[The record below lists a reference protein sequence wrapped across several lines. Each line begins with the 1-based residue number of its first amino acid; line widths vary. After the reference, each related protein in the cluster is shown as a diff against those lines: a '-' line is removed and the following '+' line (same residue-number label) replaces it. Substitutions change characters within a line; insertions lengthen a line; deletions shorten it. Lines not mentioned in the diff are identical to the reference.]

1 MEECICVID
10 LRKHYRVH
18 ERAPGLWNAIKSLLR
33 RRYRLVKAVDGISFS
48 IRQGEI
54 VGFLGPNGAGKTTTL
69 KVLAGLLHPTS
80 GQVRVLG
87 FEPFR
92 RHPDFLRRITL
103 VMGQRSQLVWD
114 LPPMET
120 FLLHKALYDLS
131 DAAFRDALDEL
142 VALLDLAPLLSKPV
156 RQLSLGERMRCEL
169 ALALL
174 HRPQVLF
181 LDEPTLGLDVLA
193 QAQIRQFIREYNRRT
208 QATILLTSHY
218 MDDVLALCRRVMVIN
233 HGHLLYDG
241 DLDELLRRYGR
252 TKVLQVIVDDGAD
265 PRSLARWGEVMD
277 CQGQRVTLRVER
289 EATSAVAAE
298 LLASLPV
305 RDLTIEE
312 PPIEEIIAAI
322 FNAPAPMAFE
332 PSPVGNDRCPT
343 VQ

>member
-1 MEECICVID
+1 MEECVRVVD
-10 LRKHYRVH
+10 LRKYYRVH
-18 ERAPGLWNAIKSLLR
+18 EREPGLWNAVKSLLR
-33 RRYRLVKAVDGISFS
+33 RRYRLVKAVDGVSFS
-48 IRQGEI
+48 ISQGEI

-69 KVLAGLLHPTS
+69 KVLAGLLHPT
-80 GQVRVLG
+80 GGEVRVLG

-92 RHPDFLRRITL
+92 RQPDFLRRITL

-131 DAAFRDALDEL
+131 DAAFREALDEL
-142 VALLDLAPLLSKPV
+142 VALLDLSPLLSKPV

-174 HRPQVLF
+174 HRPHVLF

-193 QAQIRQFIREYNRRT
+193 QGQIRQFIREYNRRT

-218 MDDVLALCRRVMVIN
+218 MDDVMALCRRVMVIN
-233 HGHLLYDG
+233 HGRLIYDG
-241 DLDELLRRYGR
+241 DLEELLRRYGR
-252 TKVLQVIVDDGAD
+252 MKVLQVLLEDGAD
-265 PRSLARWGEVMD
+265 PRPLSRWGEVVA

-298 LLASLPV
+298 LLASVLV

-312 PPIEEIIAAI
+312 PPVEEIIAAI
-322 FNAPAPMAFE
+322 FNEPAPAACLP
-332 PSPVGNDRCPT
+332 
-343 VQ
+343 

>member
-1 MEECICVID
+1 MSECIYVAV
-10 LRKHYRVH
+10 LRKYYWVH
-18 ERAPGLWNAIKSLLR
+18 EREPGFWNALKSLLR

-48 IRQGEI
+48 ISQGEI

-69 KVLAGLLHPTS
+69 KVLAGLLHPTE
-80 GQVRVLG
+80 GEVRVLG

-92 RHPDFLRRITL
+92 RNPDFLRRITL

-120 FLLHKALYDLS
+120 FLLHKALYDL
-131 DAAFRDALDEL
+131 DDTAFKEALDEL
-142 VALLDLAPLLSKPV
+142 VTLLDLAPLLSKPV

-193 QAQIRQFIREYNRRT
+193 QGQIRQFIREYNRRT

-218 MDDVLALCRRVMVIN
+218 MDDVLALCQRVMVIN
-233 HGHLLYDG
+233 YGRLIYDG
-241 DLDELLRRYGR
+241 DLEELLRRYGR
-252 TKVLQVIVDDGAD
+252 TKVLQVVLDDGVD
-265 PRSLARWGEVMD
+265 PRSLAAWGEVVA

-298 LLASLPV
+298 LLAKVPV

-312 PPIEEIIAAI
+312 PPIEEIIATI
-322 FNAPAPMAFE
+322 FNEPAPTASE
-332 PSPVGNDRCPT
+332 ALADCLP
-343 VQ
+343 

>member
-1 MEECICVID
+1 MEECICVVD

-33 RRYRLVKAVDGISFS
+33 RQYRLVKAVDGISFS

-241 DLDELLRRYGR
+241 DLDELLPLRKSSPPSSMPPPRR
-252 TKVLQVIVDDGAD
+252 
-265 PRSLARWGEVMD
+265 
-277 CQGQRVTLRVER
+277 
-289 EATSAVAAE
+289 
-298 LLASLPV
+298 LLNLPPLGMTDV
-305 RDLTIEE
+305 RR
-312 PPIEEIIAAI
+312 
-322 FNAPAPMAFE
+322 F
-332 PSPVGNDRCPT
+332 NDRRVRALRRFKVRGRLMGGFIADGVHPDA
-343 VQ
+343 VKGG